1 MTRWGHP
8 RRRAGARPRN
18 WETEVDASCYVME
31 NFCMQ
36 AGIALGNIAT
46 VLSVPS
52 EEAGIVS
59 ELKAGSEE
67 AFNWLIAKYHQ
78 PIYSLIART
87 IPDPADAADLTQDVF
102 IKIYRGI
109 NGFNGDSS
117 LRTWIYRIALREA
130 SNQRRWWG
138 RHKRQEVTIETEF
151 GETNDGQPLCLKDT
165 LVDAHESPF
174 DRAAQEEV
182 RAKVEEELRQIPE
195 PFHAVVVLRD
205 IEGFSYEEV
214 AEILGVNLGT
224 VKSRLMR
231 GRAFLKARL
240 ASFAE
245 AAAKRPS
252 SGFQPME
259 TLAMSVKGA
268 K

>member
-1 MTRWGHP
+1 
-8 RRRAGARPRN
+8 
-18 WETEVDASCYVME
+18 ME

-36 AGIALGNIAT
+36 AGIALGNIAS
-46 VLSVPS
+46 VLGIPS

-67 AFNWLIAKYHQ
+67 AFAWLIAKYHQ
-78 PIYSLIART
+78 PIYSLVART

-109 NGFNGDSS
+109 GNFNGDSS

-151 GETNDGQPLCLKDT
+151 GQSSDDGHPLCLKDT
-165 LVDAHESPF
+165 LIDAHESPF

-182 RAKVEEELRQIPE
+182 RARVEEELRQIPE

-231 GRAFLKARL
+231 GRAHLKERL
-240 ASFAE
+240 AGFAE

-252 SGFQPME
+252 SAFQPE
-259 TLAMSVKGA
+259 QTLSMSARGA

>member
-1 MTRWGHP
+1 V
-8 RRRAGARPRN
+8 A
-18 WETEVDASCYVME
+18 ASCYVMDVK
-31 NFCMQ
+31 
-36 AGIALGNIAT
+36 AGISLGNIAS

-52 EEAGIVS
+52 EEAAIIS

-67 AFNWLIAKYHQ
+67 AFAWLIAKYHQ
-78 PIYSLIART
+78 PIYSLLART

-109 NGFNGDSS
+109 GSFNGDSS

-151 GETNDGQPLCLKDT
+151 GETNEGQRVCLKDT
-165 LVDAHESPF
+165 LVDGHESPF
-174 DRAAQEEV
+174 DRAAHEEV
-182 RAKVEEELRQIPE
+182 RARVEQELRQIPE

-231 GRAFLKARL
+231 GRAHLKVRL
-240 ASFAE
+240 AEFAE
-245 AAAKRPS
+245 AAAKRPGS
-252 SGFQPME
+252 AFQPME
-259 TLAMSVKGA
+259 ALSLSAKGA
-268 K
+268 R

>member
-1 MTRWGHP
+1 
-8 RRRAGARPRN
+8 
-18 WETEVDASCYVME
+18 ME

-36 AGIALGNIAT
+36 AGIAFGNIAP
-46 VLSVPS
+46 VLSIPS
-52 EEAGIVS
+52 EEVGIVS
-59 ELKAGSEE
+59 ELKAGSED

-109 NGFNGDSS
+109 QGFNGDSS

-138 RHKRQEVTIETEF
+138 RHKRQEVTIETESA
-151 GETNDGQPLCLKDT
+151 ETNDGQLLRLKDT
-165 LVDAHESPF
+165 LVDANDSPLA
-174 DRAAQEEV
+174 RAAQEEV
-182 RAKVEEELRQIPE
+182 RARVEEELRQIPE

-240 ASFAE
+240 AGFAE

-252 SGFQPME
+252 SGFHPVE
-259 TLAMSVKGA
+259 TLAMGVKGA

>member
-1 MTRWGHP
+1 MVRDGIWP
-8 RRRAGARPRN
+8 ARLFARAHY
-18 WETEVDASCYVME
+18 WETQVDASCYVMDY
-31 NFCMQ
+31 FRMQ
-36 AGIALGNIAT
+36 AGSALGNIAS
-46 VLSVPS
+46 VLGVPS
-52 EEAGIVS
+52 EEAAIVS

-67 AFNWLIAKYHQ
+67 AFAWLIAKYHQ
-78 PIYSLIART
+78 PIYSLVART

-109 NGFNGDSS
+109 GNFNGDSS

-138 RHKRQEVTIETEF
+138 RHK
-151 GETNDGQPLCLKDT
+151 LCLKDT
-165 LVDAHESPF
+165 LIDAHESPF

-182 RAKVEEELRQIPE
+182 RARVEEELRHIPE

-231 GRAFLKARL
+231 GRAHLKERL
-240 ASFAE
+240 AGFAE

-252 SGFQPME
+252 SAFQSMQS
-259 TLAMSVKGA
+259 LSMSPRGA

>member
-1 MTRWGHP
+1 VT
-8 RRRAGARPRN
+8 
-18 WETEVDASCYVME
+18 ASCYVMD
-31 NFCMQ
+31 NFRVQ
-36 AGIALGNIAT
+36 AGIALGNIAS
-46 VLSVPS
+46 VLNVPS
-52 EEAGIVS
+52 EEAGIVT

-67 AFNWLIAKYHQ
+67 AFAWLIAKYHQ
-78 PIYSLIART
+78 PIYSVIAR
-87 IPDPADAADLTQDVF
+87 I
-102 IKIYRGI
+102 GS
-109 NGFNGDSS
+109 FNGDAS

-130 SNQRRWWG
+130 SNQRRWWR

-151 GETNDGQPLCLKDT
+151 GEGNDGQPLCLKDT
-165 LVDAHESPF
+165 LVDGHESPF
-174 DRAAQEEV
+174 DMAAHEEV
-182 RAKVEEELRQIPE
+182 RARVEEELRHIPE

-231 GRAFLKARL
+231 GRAHLKARL
-240 ASFAE
+240 AGFAE

-252 SGFQPME
+252 SAI
-259 TLAMSVKGA
+259 LAMEAFSAEGA